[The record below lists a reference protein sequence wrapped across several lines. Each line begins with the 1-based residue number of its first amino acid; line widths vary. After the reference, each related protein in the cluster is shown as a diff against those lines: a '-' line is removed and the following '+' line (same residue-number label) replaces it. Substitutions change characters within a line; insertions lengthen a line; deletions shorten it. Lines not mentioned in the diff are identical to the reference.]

1 MAGLWADVRQL
12 LLPSQCFWCQQPG
25 SWACAPCQVRVRA
38 VGPVAVTSGELLV
51 TTAATYRELAPAI
64 LGYKERGVTALAHF
78 LVDRLTAAVTQQALA
93 AAVLVPIPTT
103 ARARRRRGA
112 DLVAELAVA
121 VAAELGWQYRADLIW
136 RGTRRQQKRLTGSD
150 RYRNM
155 MNAFAVRPGVSFVDE
170 TVVLIDDVLTTGAT
184 LTAAATALRSAQAG
198 RVTGAVLAKS
208 S

>member
-12 LLPSQCFWCQQPG
+12 LLPANCVWCQRPG
-25 SWACAPCQVRVRA
+25 SWACVPCQVRVRA
-38 VGPVAVTSGELLV
+38 AGPATVTSGELLV

-64 LGYKERGVTALAHF
+64 LGYKERGVTALADF
-78 LVDRLTAAVTQQALA
+78 LADRLTAAVAQQALA

-103 ARARRRRGA
+103 ACARRRRGA

-121 VAAELGWQYRADLIW
+121 VAGELGWQYRADLIW
-136 RGTRRQQKRLTGSD
+136 RGTRKQQKRLTGSD

-155 MNAFAVRPGVSFVDE
+155 INAFMVRPGVSFADE

-184 LTAAATALRSAQAG
+184 LTAAATALLSAQAG
-198 RVTGAVLAKS
+198 RITGAVLAKS

>member
-1 MAGLWADVRQL
+1 M
-12 LLPSQCFWCQQPG
+12 
-25 SWACAPCQVRVRA
+25 
-38 VGPVAVTSGELLV
+38 AVTSGELLV

-78 LVDRLTAAVTQQALA
+78 LVDRLTAAVAQQALA

-112 DLVAELAVA
+112 DLVAELAVE
-121 VAAELGWQYRADLIW
+121 VAAELGWQCRADLIW
-136 RGTRRQQKRLTGSD
+136 RGARKQQKRLTGSD

-155 MNAFAVRPGVSFVDE
+155 MNAFTVRPGVTFADE

-184 LTAAATALRSAQAG
+184 LTAAATALWSAQAD